1 MKRLAPTAEADAQS
15 PEPLLAQAATYLG
28 DADLATLRRACAF
41 ATEAHAEQKR
51 ASGDPYIAHPLAVAL
66 TLAEMRIDVGAL
78 VAAVLHDTVED
89 TGVLIADIEQ
99 EFGAEVAH
107 LVDGVT
113 KLGKMHWLPEDAD
126 GEARVPRGEESAWA
140 ESLRKMFLAMAEDI
154 RVVLIK
160 LSDRLH
166 NMRTLQY
173 LKPEKQRRIAQ
184 ETMDIYAPLA
194 NRLGIWQIK
203 WQLEDLAFRY
213 LEPEHYKAIARSL
226 ELGRRAEREDYIE
239 RVVGLLREELE
250 RNGIKS
256 EIVGR
261 PKHIYSI
268 YNKMER
274 RGAAIDHIYDLLAV
288 RVLVHEVQE
297 CYAALGIVHS
307 VWHPLPG
314 QFDDYIASPK
324 ESFYQSLH
332 TTVRGPDGRPLE
344 IQIRTYDMHHVAEYG
359 VAAHWRYKEGGRRDE
374 KFDAK
379 VAWLRQLMDW
389 QKDVVGAQEFVDSL
403 KTDLFQDQVYVFTP
417 KGEIKELPAGAT
429 PLDFAYRIHTEVGHR
444 CVGAKVNGRLV
455 ALSATLHNGD
465 SVEIVT
471 AKATRGPSRDW
482 LNPALGYLKTA
493 SAREKVRQWYRK
505 QQRDE
510 SVIRGRELV
519 EKELQRLGVENAV
532 KLEELAHSFRYER
545 VDDFLAAVGYADLN
559 AQQIATKLSTTLAP
573 PAPPAPPPTTPPPTD
588 GSVRGLRVKGVGDL
602 LTRLAQCCNP
612 VPGDA
617 VVGYVTRGRGVTV
630 HRVDCVSI
638 LHEDEPERIVDVDWG
653 HVQAQSFRAAIR
665 IEAWDREGLLRDI
678 SAVVADEKINIAALN
693 VSTHKD
699 GTATAHATIDIESL
713 AHLSRVMTR
722 LEAIRDVQR
731 VARDQLPSPR

>member
-1 MKRLAPTAEADAQS
+1 MKRLAPTPETDA
-15 PEPLLAQAATYLG
+15 PRPDALLTQAATYLG
-28 DADLATLRRACAF
+28 EADVETLRRACAF
-41 ATEAHAEQKR
+41 AAEAHGDQKR
-51 ASGDPYIAHPLAVAL
+51 ASGDLYVAHPYAVAL
-66 TLAEMRIDVGAL
+66 TLAEMRLDAGAL
-78 VAAVLHDTVED
+78 AAAVLHDVPEDTAVSVED
-89 TGVLIADIEQ
+89 VERA
-99 EFGAEVAH
+99 FGAEVSH
-107 LVDGVT
+107 LFDGVT
-113 KLGKMHWLPEDAD
+113 KLGKMHWLPEDAAGD
-126 GEARVPRGEESAWA
+126 GHMRRGEESAWA

-160 LSDRLH
+160 LADRLH
-166 NMRTLQY
+166 NMRTLEY
-173 LKPEKQRRIAQ
+173 LPPDKQRRIAQ

-213 LEPEHYKAIARSL
+213 LEPEHYQQIARSL
-226 ELGRRAEREDYIE
+226 ELGRRAEREAYIE

-250 RNGIKS
+250 SNGVKA
-256 EIVGR
+256 EISGR

-268 YNKMER
+268 YNKMQR
-274 RGAAIDHIYDLLAV
+274 RGAPIEQIYDLLAV
-288 RVLVHEVQE
+288 RVLVHELQE
-297 CYAALGIVHS
+297 CYHALGVVHS
-307 VWHPLPG
+307 LWHPLPG
-314 QFDDYIASPK
+314 EFDDYIASPK
-324 ESFYQSLH
+324 DSMYQSLH
-332 TTVRGPDGRPLE
+332 STVLGPDGRPLE

-359 VAAHWRYKEGGRRDE
+359 VAAHWRYKEGGRRDA
-374 KFDAK
+374 KFDSK

-417 KGEIKELPAGAT
+417 RGEIKELPAGAT
-429 PLDFAYRIHTEVGHR
+429 ALDFAYRIHTEVGHR

-455 ALSATLHNGD
+455 PLSATIHNGD
-465 SVEIVT
+465 SIEIVT
-471 AKATRGPSRDW
+471 AKQTRGPSRDW

-493 SAREKVRQWYRK
+493 GAREKVRQWFRK

-510 SVIRGRELV
+510 SITRGRELV
-519 EKELQRLGVENAV
+519 DKELQRLGVDHVV
-532 KLEELAHSFRYER
+532 KLEELAHAFRYER
-545 VDDFLAAVGYADLN
+545 TDDFLAAVGYADIN
-559 AQQIATKLSTTLAP
+559 GQQIATKLSTTLAP
-573 PAPPAPPPTTPPPTD
+573 PPPTPPPTTPPPTD

-612 VPGDA
+612 VPGDG

-630 HRVDCVSI
+630 HRADCVSI
-638 LHEDEPERIVDVDWG
+638 LHEDEPERIVEVDWG

-678 SAVVADEKINIAALN
+678 SAIVADEKINISALN

-699 GTATAHATIDIESL
+699 GTATAHATIDVDSL

-722 LEAIRDVQR
+722 LEVIRDVRR